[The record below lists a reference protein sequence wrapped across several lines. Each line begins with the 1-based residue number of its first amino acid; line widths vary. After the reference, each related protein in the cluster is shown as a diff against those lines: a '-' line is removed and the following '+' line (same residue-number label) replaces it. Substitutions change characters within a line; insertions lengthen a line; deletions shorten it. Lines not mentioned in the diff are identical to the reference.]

1 MLDYNE
7 LNEDEKRTLRNAL
20 GVERISLFYL
30 EDHNILL
37 MNAKELFEYIYM
49 YDLKKIKDAINF
61 IEKIIQLKIHN
72 EDVDKSIVQKI
83 LEENEKVIKLNND
96 IYAYKEN

>member
-7 LNEDEKRTLRNAL
+7 LNEDEKRTLRKAL

-30 EDHNILL
+30 EDHQVLL

-61 IEKIIQLKIHN
+61 IKEIVQLRINN
-72 EDVDKSIVQKI
+72 EDVNKSIIQKI
-83 LEENEKVIKLNND
+83 LEENEKVIKLSDNH
-96 IYAYKEN
+96 YAYKE

>member
-7 LNEDEKRTLRNAL
+7 LNEDEKRTLRKAL

-30 EDHNILL
+30 EDHQVLL

-61 IEKIIQLKIHN
+61 IEEIVQLRINN
-72 EDVDKSIVQKI
+72 EDVNKSIIQKI
-83 LEENEKVIKLNND
+83 LEENEKVIKLSDNH
-96 IYAYKEN
+96 YAYKE

>member
-1 MLDYNE
+1 
-7 LNEDEKRTLRNAL
+7 
-20 GVERISLFYL
+20 
-30 EDHNILL
+30 

-72 EDVDKSIVQKI
+72 EDVDKNIVQKI
-83 LEENEKVIKLNND
+83 LEENEKVIKLNDD
-96 IYAYKEN
+96 IYAYKE